1 MNRIST
7 TAIVLLVAL
16 RLVIGWHFFVEGFL
30 KVKSRWIG
38 TSEVSR
44 PFSSEGYFRE
54 ATGPLGPIL
63 RGMLSNPDD
72 IILSFQEIPV
82 GVKGINPP
90 LGIKAPSKVREEW
103 TALIGRY
110 EIHYKFSKS
119 QSEAALGLRDELEAS
134 LVKWILVPH
143 EFKTNFPSG
152 SVEKTI
158 TVFER
163 VEEFKV
169 AKGKVQEALDINW
182 AIGKD
187 VEKARVIQAKSA
199 AALMRADLLTEF
211 NTNTATLKAKL
222 ESLPLEEQILAKG
235 PMGPKYDFLGISD
248 MVTAYALLLAG
259 MGMLAGCFTRSAC
272 FGAALF
278 LFFTYLLQPSFPWL
292 PAPPMNEGNYIFVN
306 KNVVECFA
314 LLVLASLPTGYW
326 FGVDAMLGWFR
337 ATQNKS
343 NYA

>member
-38 TSEVSR
+38 PSEISK

-72 IILSFQEIPV
+72 IILSFHEIPAA
-82 GVKGINPP
+82 VKGVNPP
-90 LGIKAPSKVREEW
+90 LGQKAPSKVREEW
-103 TALIGRY
+103 TALISRY
-110 EIHYKFSKS
+110 ENHYKFSKS
-119 QSEAALGLRDELEAS
+119 QIESALGLRDELEAS

-143 EFKTNFPSG
+143 EFKTNFSTG

-158 TVFER
+158 SVYER

-169 AKGKVQEALDINW
+169 AKAKVEEALKINY

-187 VEKARVIQAKSA
+187 VEKARIIQAKSA
-199 AALMRADLLTEF
+199 AALMRAELLAEY
-211 NTNTATLKAKL
+211 NANTATLKAKL
-222 ESLPLEEQILAKG
+222 DSLPLEEQILKRG
-235 PMGPKYDFLGISD
+235 PLGPKYDFLGISD

-259 MGMLAGCFTRSAC
+259 MGMLAGCLTRSAC
-272 FGAALF
+272 FGAAIF
-278 LFFTYLLQPSFPWL
+278 LLFTYLLQPSFPWL

-306 KNVVECFA
+306 KNVVECVA
-314 LLVLASLPTGYW
+314 LFVLASLPTGYW

-337 ATQNKS
+337 ASQNRS

>member
-7 TAIVLLVAL
+7 TAIVLLVVL

-38 TSEVSR
+38 PSEISR

-54 ATGPLGPIL
+54 ATGPLGPFL
-63 RGMLSNPDD
+63 RGLLTNPDD
-72 IILSFQEIPV
+72 IILSFSEIPA
-82 GVKGINPP
+82 GVKGVNLP

-103 TALIGRY
+103 NALIGRY
-110 EIHYKFSKS
+110 ETHYKFSKS
-119 QSEAALGLRDELEAS
+119 QIEAALGLRDELEAS

-143 EFKTNFPSG
+143 EFKTNFPTG

-158 TVFER
+158 SVSER
-163 VEEFKV
+163 VEEFRQAKAKV
-169 AKGKVQEALDINW
+169 DEALKINW
-182 AIGKD
+182 SIGKD
-187 VEKARVIQAKSA
+187 VEKAMVMQFKA
-199 AALMRADLLTEF
+199 AAAMMRAELLAEYNA
-211 NTNTATLKAKL
+211 NTSTLKTKL
-222 ESLPLEEQILAKG
+222 DSLPNEEQKLAKG
-235 PMGPKYDFLGISD
+235 PIGPKNDFLYISD

-259 MGMLAGCFTRSAC
+259 MGMLAGCLTKSAC

-306 KNVVECFA
+306 KNVVECVA

-326 FGVDAMLGWFR
+326 FGVDAMFGWFR
-337 ATQNKS
+337 ANQTKS
-343 NYA
+343 NHT